1 MHTWQEYHYQEQ
13 YSLGFYVQSVVLV
26 TLWSQVSATLID
38 GSIGTRKIVYPSSTS
53 QNTLK
58 SGQLLILPETR
69 QWDLGVTIGFFSWDF
84 FFFYLLHKGQM
95 LVYSTWSLKYSL
107 HKTWEDILNYLKAT
121 QCRKYTQH
129 LKITFQFCIT
139 KLITRTV
146 ERHTKKKWESVFQSE
161 KLYKDR

>member
-1 MHTWQEYHYQEQ
+1 MTRI
-13 YSLGFYVQSVVLV
+13 SLSRTIFFGFLCAIC
-26 TLWSQVSATLID
+26 SAC
-38 GSIGTRKIVYPSSTS
+38 
-53 QNTLK
+53 NTLESSISYTDRWK
-58 SGQLLILPETR
+58 YRNQENSLSLKYFTKHTEIRT
-69 QWDLGVTIGFFSWDF
+69 TINSPWNEAMRSWSNNRVFFLRF